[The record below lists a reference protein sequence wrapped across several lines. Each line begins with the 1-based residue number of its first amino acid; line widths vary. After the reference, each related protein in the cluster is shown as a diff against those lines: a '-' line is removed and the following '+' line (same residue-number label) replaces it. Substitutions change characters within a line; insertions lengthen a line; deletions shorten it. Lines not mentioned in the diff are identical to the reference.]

1 VIGRRDVASWIEGP
15 NEASDTPSRF
25 PGERL
30 GRPERGPGSLAR
42 PGRRLLG
49 ILIDWILSLLIA
61 GALLRPAGLGTF
73 GPLLVLFLEHAVLVG
88 TAGGTIG
95 HRLVGVRVESLDG
108 ARPAPTQ
115 ALIRSLLLVLAV
127 PALIWDRDQRGLH
140 DKAAGALVART

>member
-1 VIGRRDVASWIEGP
+1 VIGRRDIASWLEGP
-15 NEASDTPSRF
+15 SEASDTPSRY

-30 GRPERGPGSLAR
+30 GRPERGPGALAR

-61 GALLRPAGLGTF
+61 NALLRSAGLSSF
-73 GPLLVLFLEHAVLVG
+73 GPLLVLFVEHAVLVG

-95 HRLVGVRVESLDG
+95 HRLTGSRVETVDGVRPGL
-108 ARPAPTQ
+108 PQ
-115 ALIRSLLLVLAV
+115 ALIRALLLVLAV

-140 DKAAGALVART
+140 DRAAGTLVART